1 MRKLLPET
9 MRRREETKRRMEEYK
24 MDVASAM
31 EELDTL
37 YCKSKQDPYSDERDY
52 SMKGEADGSK

>member
-24 MDVASAM
+24 RDVERAMD
-31 EELDTL
+31 ELDAL
-37 YCKSKQDPYSDERDY
+37 CCKSKQEPYSDELDY
-52 SMKGEADGSK
+52 SMIGGGDGV